1 MPLHSGGCIIG
12 ADEGVWMITEPR
24 SEFVGRRAEL
34 DTIGTLLRTGRLVTL
49 TGVGG
54 VGKTRLASRA
64 ANEFTAAAG
73 VTTWFVGFDSLQ
85 DARRV
90 PLAVARALPLGEHS
104 ARDPLDFLA
113 DVLAETPSLVVLD
126 NCEHLIDAV
135 AAFADEL
142 LDAVPNLTILATSRR
157 RLDVDGEQVFAVPP
171 LSLTDDALALL
182 LARARAADASFTLSE
197 QERSVAEELCR
208 SLDGLPLAIE
218 LAATRL
224 RSLPLSELN
233 GRLSSRFTL
242 LRAASRSAVARQR
255 TLGAVV
261 DWSYELCTP
270 EQRRVWEALSVFRGP
285 FDLAAAASVA
295 QLTEAEIV
303 DVVDDL
309 VTQSVVEADRDSSR
323 FRMLETIRAYGRQ
336 RAEEDGT
343 WPLLL
348 HRHLAHYR
356 RLAEAADARWYG
368 PDQSHIIATQRADR
382 AELHAALSSATT
394 VDADTALSLFAS
406 LRYHWGVGG
415 FLPEGRAWATRV
427 LALPGAGAV
436 PRMRGSITA
445 AWLCLL
451 QGDLDEADVHLRDAE
466 TLLASVPAPER
477 AVFTV
482 EVQRWRGTHALFSGD
497 PAAAV
502 IGFERSIDG
511 ALAAGLPD
519 EALLAEFQL
528 TTARSHLGE
537 RGAGASA
544 QAAVRHSEATGEM
557 WMRSLALWSLALA
570 AFCDGELDLAE
581 AQARQSLRAEDG
593 IDDPVGDCL
602 VLELLSWI
610 DAARSPTERSA
621 VLLGAARSRWRR
633 VGSDI
638 AVHGPQM
645 AAHHE
650 RCVAQVRARLGDRA
664 FERAA
669 AVGERLTPAE
679 AVSFA
684 ASARG
689 AAGGLSEREREVA
702 AGIHEGLSNREI
714 ADRLVLS
721 VRTVDT
727 HVQRILGK
735 LGFGSRAQIAAWFES
750 TRAAVSGEVT

>member
-1 MPLHSGGCIIG
+1 
-12 ADEGVWMITEPR
+12 MIAEPR

-54 VGKTRLASRA
+54 VGKTRLAARA
-64 ANEFTAAAG
+64 ANEFAAAAG
-73 VTTWFVGFDSLQ
+73 VTAWFVGLDTLQ

-113 DVLAETPSLVVLD
+113 DVLSDTPSLVVLD

-142 LDAVPNLTILATSRR
+142 LDAVPQLTILATSRR

-171 LSLTDDALALL
+171 LSLADDASHPSDALALL
-182 LARARAADASFTLSE
+182 LARARAADASFALSE
-197 QERSVAEELCR
+197 QEESVAEELCR

-270 EQRRVWEALSVFRGP
+270 EQRRGWEAMSVFRGP

-295 QLTEAEIV
+295 ELTETQIV

-309 VTQSVVEADRDSSR
+309 VTQSVIEADRESGR
-323 FRMLETIRAYGRQ
+323 LRMLETIRAYGRQ
-336 RAEEDGT
+336 RAEENGT

-348 HRHLAHYR
+348 RRHLAHYR

-368 PDQSHIIATQRADR
+368 PDQSRIISTQRADR
-382 AELHAALSSATT
+382 AELHAALTTATT
-394 VDADTALSLFAS
+394 VDADTALALFAA

-427 LALPGAGAV
+427 LALPGAGAA

-466 TLLASVPAPER
+466 ALLASVPEPEGV
-477 AVFTV
+477 VFTV
-482 EVQRWRGTHALFSGD
+482 ELQRWRGTHALFSGD

-502 IGFERSIDG
+502 VGFERSIGG
-511 ALAAGLPD
+511 ALGAGLPN
-519 EALLAEFQL
+519 EALLAQFQL

-537 RGAGASA
+537 RGAGTSA
-544 QAAVRHSEATGEM
+544 EAAARHSEAIGEM

-581 AQARQSLRAEDG
+581 MQARQSLRAEDG

-650 RCVAQVRARLGDRA
+650 RCVARVRARLGDRA

-669 AVGERLTPAE
+669 AVGERLTPVE

-689 AAGGLSEREREVA
+689 SAGGLSEREREVA

-714 ADRLVLS
+714 AERLVLS

-750 TRAAVSGEVT
+750 TRAAVPSEVT